1 MKKLPSF
8 LTVPFHAEDVI
19 AVESTRIGGVSQAP
33 YDTLNLGLFTG
44 DDQDLVD
51 QNLHIICHELGID
64 PGQLAISRQVHGTEI
79 LEVTSPGR
87 FDGFDAMITD
97 RPDIYLGIGTADC
110 CPVLILDPVRK
121 AVGAVHAGWRGA
133 AGSILPLTIA
143 RMSAVYGSEPADL
156 LVYLG
161 TCIGPSRYE
170 IGPEV
175 AEQFPPVFL
184 QPAPADEKAY
194 LDLKGCLMAQALA
207 SGIKASNM
215 SASGYCTFDHADL
228 FFSYRR
234 DGVASGRMLSLIGW
248 QSAFTGKTEQD
259 SLS

>member
-1 MKKLPSF
+1 ML
-8 LTVPFHAEDVI
+8 AC
-19 AVESTRIGGVSQAP
+19 ESTRVGGHSTGP
-33 YDTLNLGLFTG
+33 YASMNLGIHTADVPG
-44 DDQDLVD
+44 HVEA
-51 QNLHIICHELGID
+51 NLREYCRGLGISAD
-64 PGQLAISRQVHGTEI
+64 QLAISRQVHGTEI

-110 CPVLILDPVRK
+110 CPVLILDPVRQ

-133 AGSILPLTIA
+133 AGSILPQTIA

-184 QPAPADEKAY
+184 QPAPTDEKAY

-234 DGVASGRMLSLIGW
+234 DGMASGRMISLIGW